1 MLLVLDSDERRRL
14 EGDPTSRGALLVLDS
29 SETERRRCEG
39 GPVARAFAPAVV
51 TESGKTPHYWF
62 GNTYGLIGLLNP
74 SSGAKMLGCRG
85 TTPVTGGRGG
95 GSVG

>member
-1 MLLVLDSDERRRL
+1 VLLVLDSDERRRL

-51 TESGKTPHYWF
+51 
-62 GNTYGLIGLLNP
+62 INP